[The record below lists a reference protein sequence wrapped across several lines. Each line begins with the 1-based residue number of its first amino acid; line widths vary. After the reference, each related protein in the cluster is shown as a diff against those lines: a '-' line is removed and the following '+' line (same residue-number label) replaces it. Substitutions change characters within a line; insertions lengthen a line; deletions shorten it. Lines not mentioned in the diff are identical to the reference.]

1 MATTRRADM
10 RRIINTISTS
20 MFCLLIR
27 SQKQPSGNDFWSRKF
42 YERMRFISSVVILC
56 SYRRCLMKLLL
67 SRQTPT
73 QLTVPFDSSV
83 LEGAFAGVNI
93 FFYHYERTSEKL
105 LVTCRFPWT
114 TVIVGSNYKYQIF
127 FCLRLQT
134 SYLYLRWRSWFSFCS
149 SCSSSSSWE
158 AATHSRGSNFWTTQ
172 VLQSSWKRGT
182 REWPPILRPFRRG
195 LLISKNH

>member
-1 MATTRRADM
+1 M
-10 RRIINTISTS
+10 TS
-20 MFCLLIR
+20 DQRNSMKEWGSFHR
-27 SQKQPSGNDFWSRKF
+27 WW
-42 YERMRFISSVVILC
+42 
-56 SYRRCLMKLLL
+56 YRRCLMKLLL

-172 VLQSSWKRGT
+172 VLQSNWKRGT

-195 LLISKNH
+195 LLISKNY

>member
-1 MATTRRADM
+1 MPDWVRTSATWTSTDIIKDHRTTTILTSTMATTRRADM

-93 FFYHYERTSEKL
+93 FFITMNVPARNCLWLVVFLELQWLWAQTINTRFSSVFDYKLHICILGDDPGFLSSPPPYLPLLEKPL
-105 LVTCRFPWT
+105 HPVE
-114 TVIVGSNYKYQIF
+114 I
-127 FCLRLQT
+127 QT
-134 SYLYLRWRSWFSFCS
+134 SGQLR
-149 SCSSSSSWE
+149 
-158 AATHSRGSNFWTTQ
+158 
-172 VLQSSWKRGT
+172 
-182 REWPPILRPFRRG
+182 
-195 LLISKNH
+195 